1 MLIFL
6 LKTILPRN
14 MKVIFKWLL
23 LIGTVCY
30 FIYLVDLIQ
39 RQPSAF
45 FIFDQHQSQQQQ
57 VFYY

>member
-1 MLIFL
+1 
-6 LKTILPRN
+6 

-39 RQPSAF
+39 HQPSAF

-57 VFYY
+57 VFYYIKRCFNSIL